1 MEVAI
6 EGDAVIQATDAAEA
20 GSVSDCFP
28 TKNLAR
34 PRAIWYNESKKGGC
48 MCMKPKRT
56 YKDSLFRHIFNDKR
70 RLASLYE
77 SLTGRKVA
85 PRDIAITTLRGVFF
99 NDIKNDISFRI
110 GDRDIILIEHQ
121 SSWNPNMPLRMLWYV
136 AKLYSRQLDSQEVV
150 YRSRLIPIPAPEF
163 YVFYNGNQDEPDYQK
178 LHLSDAFAHAA
189 NTLELTV
196 DCYNI
201 NYSTKNKLLDSCYE
215 LRCYSIFVQKVREGI
230 QNGLELR
237 TAIRQAITYC
247 KTHDLM
253 GDYFQKNESEVFDMV
268 NFKWDQKRALEVA
281 KEDGISIGTH
291 NAMMDVAL
299 NLLKQGIPMKV
310 ITDSTKLSLN
320 EVRKIAK
327 DNGLAF

>member
-1 MEVAI
+1 
-6 EGDAVIQATDAAEA
+6 
-20 GSVSDCFP
+20 
-28 TKNLAR
+28 
-34 PRAIWYNESKKGGC
+34 
-48 MCMKPKRT
+48 MKPKRT

-70 RLASLYE
+70 RLARLYE

-110 GDRDIILIEHQ
+110 GDRDIILMEHQ

-150 YRSRLIPIPAPEF
+150 YRSRLIPIF
-163 YVFYNGNQDEPDYQK
+163 YVFYNGNQDESDYQK
-178 LHLSDAFAHAA
+178 LRLSDAFAHAA

-201 NYSTKNKLLDSCYE
+201 NYSAKNKLLDSCYE
-215 LRCYSIFVQKVREGI
+215 LRYYSIFVQKVRDGI

-253 GDYFQKNESEVFDMV
+253 ADYFQKNESEVFNMV

-281 KEDGISIGTH
+281 KEDGVAIGEARGEARGKLLGER
-291 NAMMDVAL
+291 NAMMKVAL
-299 NLLKQGIPMKV
+299 SLLKKGLPVGV
-310 ITDSTKLSLN
+310 ITDSTNLSL
-320 EVRKIAK
+320 EEIRKIAK

>member
-1 MEVAI
+1 
-6 EGDAVIQATDAAEA
+6 
-20 GSVSDCFP
+20 
-28 TKNLAR
+28 
-34 PRAIWYNESKKGGC
+34 

-70 RLASLYE
+70 RLARLYE

-110 GDRDIILIEHQ
+110 GDRDILLMEHQ

-178 LHLSDAFAHAA
+178 LRLSDAFAHAA

-201 NYSTKNKLLDSCYE
+201 NYSAKNKLLDSCYE
-215 LRCYSIFVQKVREGI
+215 LRCYSIFVQKVRDGI

-253 GDYFQKNESEVFDMV
+253 ADYFQKNESEVFNMV

-281 KEDGISIGTH
+281 KEDGVAIGEARGEARGKLLGER
-291 NAMMDVAL
+291 NAMMKVAL
-299 NLLKQGIPMKV
+299 SLLKKGLPVGV
-310 ITDSTKLSLN
+310 ITDSTNLSL
-320 EVRKIAK
+320 EEIRKIAK